1 MSIKEQIKEK
11 QTEYYL
17 THSKSIL
24 FKMSQKNLC
33 AEEINKQFDISDL
46 VKATIYQIP
55 ETNIVYFDYLLFK
68 TYVTPTIYEAVIQ
81 NILELFAEIIN
92 IYGSYQVHANLDT
105 FSMSAAHRYGDIIR
119 DFCHKCLRAETRYAN
134 YMEKFCIYNTPAVM
148 QNISKLFN
156 SLINENVK
164 KRIQLIDK
172 KDSEARLKQLFA

>member
-17 THSKSIL
+17 KHSKSIL

-55 ETNIVYFDYLLFK
+55 GTNIVYFDYLLFK
-68 TYVTPTIYEAVIQ
+68 TYVTPTIYDDIIQ
-81 NILELFAEIIN
+81 TILDLFTEIIN
-92 IYGSYQVHANLDT
+92 SYGSYQIHASLDT

-119 DFCHKCLRAETRYAN
+119 EFCYKCLTSETRYAD
-134 YMEKFCIYNTPAVM
+134 YMEKFCIYNTPSVM
-148 QNISKLFN
+148 QSISKLFN
-156 SLINENVK
+156 PLINENVK
-164 KRIQLIDK
+164 KRIELIDK
-172 KDSEARLKQLFA
+172 KESEPRLKQLFA